1 MTRREGGQEV
11 CTGRLLCEHL
21 SGSAHDPVFPGTTE
35 GINSLVPGPRMK
47 MLPYL
52 RASCSHSCPVT
63 HVTLESCQSLGWTNH
78 TGSGSRW
85 APPNSPSQHSPGSP
99 GSSPVLA

>member
-35 GINSLVPGPRMK
+35 GINSLVPGPWS
-47 MLPYL
+47 PYEN
-52 RASCSHSCPVT
+52 
-63 HVTLESCQSLGWTNH
+63 VTLPESFLFT
-78 TGSGSRW
+78 
-85 APPNSPSQHSPGSP
+85 
-99 GSSPVLA
+99 